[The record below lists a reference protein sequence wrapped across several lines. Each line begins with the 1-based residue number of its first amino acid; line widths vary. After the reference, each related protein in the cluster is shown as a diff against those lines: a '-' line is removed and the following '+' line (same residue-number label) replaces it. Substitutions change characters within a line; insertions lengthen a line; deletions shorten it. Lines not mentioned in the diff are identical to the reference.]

1 MYLKGHKSI
10 SMFSSL
16 IPILLLTTQLLTLK
30 HSATVNR
37 EARVQ
42 AQEVGVINLTIFS
55 HGDTGWGYL
64 WAQPGRLDKKLMIHE
79 CWDRYKL
86 ITLSICIYAGNLH
99 LEEKGMDIG
108 SSSENCIQPCLP
120 RHFLT
125 RIRVLDE
132 IHKFVSSHLAHRP
145 NPLP

>member
-16 IPILLLTTQLLTLK
+16 IPIHLLTTQLLTLK
-30 HSATVNR
+30 HSATVAR

-64 WAQPGRLDKKLMIHE
+64 WAQPGRLD
-79 CWDRYKL
+79 
-86 ITLSICIYAGNLH
+86 
-99 LEEKGMDIG
+99 
-108 SSSENCIQPCLP
+108 
-120 RHFLT
+120 
-125 RIRVLDE
+125 
-132 IHKFVSSHLAHRP
+132 
-145 NPLP
+145 